1 MAGLTLTGFDTKPL
15 SQIQD
20 EIETALKAVLGPSLD
35 LSADSVLGQVVGV
48 FSSQLAEVWEVAQA
62 VYAAAVPDTA
72 SGAAL
77 DALCLLTGCR
87 RLEASPS
94 RLLAVTLT
102 GTPATSIAAGS
113 VIRTAAGDRFKL
125 DATTVLGGGG
135 TAVASFTAEE
145 TGPRPYASP
154 GPLTIAT
161 PVAGWASATS
171 ATDAVLGRDIETD
184 AALRARRE
192 LLLAQPGSA
201 TVNAIRAAVL
211 SMANVNEC
219 FVFENPTDFVDGAGV
234 PPHAFEVVLDD
245 DGLADNDDVA
255 QTILGVKPAGIEAHG
270 TDSGTGTDS
279 QGFDHVIKFTRADPV
294 DVQLQVFVS
303 VIADEYPADGDA
315 QIKAALAAHIDALLL
330 GRDIVFRKLFEPIF
344 NVSGVHDVPTLLI
357 GLVGGGLASNNIV
370 VLPRKKASV
379 DVADIFVLATPVSV
393 T

>member
-48 FSSQLAEVWEVAQA
+48 FSSQVAEVWEVAQA
-62 VYAAAVPDTA
+62 LYAAATPDTA

-113 VIRTAAGDRFKL
+113 VIRTAAGDRFAL
-125 DATTVLGGGG
+125 DTTTVLSGGG
-135 TAVASFTAEE
+135 TAVASFTAEQ

-154 GPLTIAT
+154 GALTIAT

-171 ATDAVLGRDIETD
+171 AADAVLGRDVETD

-211 SMANVNEC
+211 NLENVNEA
-219 FVFENPTDFVDGAGV
+219 FIFENATDVIDVDGV
-234 PPHAFEVVLDD
+234 HPHAFEAVIDD
-245 DGLADNDDVA
+245 DGLVANDTLA
-255 QTILGVKPAGIEAHG
+255 QAILDVKPAGITAYGE
-270 TDSGTGTDS
+270 DSGTAIDS
-279 QGFDHVIKFTRADPV
+279 QGFAHEIYFTRAAPV
-294 DVQLQVFVS
+294 DVQLQVYVS
-303 VIADEYPADGDA
+303 VIADDYPADGDA

-344 NVSGVHDVPTLLI
+344 NISGVHDVPTLLI
-357 GLVGGGLASNNIV
+357 GLVGGGVFSNNIT

-379 DVADIFVLATPVSV
+379 DVADIFVLATPVSA